1 MIKNLKLKIKKKKIQ
16 IKKWSKYKIIMNNKN
31 KSNF

>member
-16 IKKWSKYKIIMNNKN
+16 IKKWNKYQIIKSNKN